1 MRQPGDMAQ
10 ITPPPPTPLLT
21 LRTLVLLTVAL
32 LMGVT
37 AGVLTFGNTAS
48 MAGAVLAGAAGFGAT
63 LKLLHEL
70 VE

>member
-1 MRQPGDMAQ
+1 MQQPGVMDQ
-10 ITPPPPTPLLT
+10 ITPPPPKLLT

-32 LMGVT
+32 IAGVT
-37 AGVLTFGNTAS
+37 AGVLTFDNTKS
-48 MAGAVLAGAAGFGAT
+48 MAAALLAGATAFGAT

>member
-1 MRQPGDMAQ
+1 MDQT
-10 ITPPPPTPLLT
+10 TPPPPKTLLT

-32 LMGVT
+32 MVGVT
-37 AGVLTFGNTAS
+37 AGVLTFDNTKS